1 MIPSA
6 LNISDNN
13 QNKKASNNRSNSYR
27 SDAKEVMPTTAMMPP
42 TAVTPSTAVHE
53 FTTWR
58 WLQKLAAM
66 VTKFST
72 M

>member
-1 MIPSA
+1 MIPST
-6 LNISDNN
+6 LNISDNS
-13 QNKKASNNRSNSYR
+13 QNRKASNNRSNSYR
-27 SDAKEVMPTTAMMPP
+27 SDAKEVMPP

-58 WLQKLAAM
+58 WLQKLAAR